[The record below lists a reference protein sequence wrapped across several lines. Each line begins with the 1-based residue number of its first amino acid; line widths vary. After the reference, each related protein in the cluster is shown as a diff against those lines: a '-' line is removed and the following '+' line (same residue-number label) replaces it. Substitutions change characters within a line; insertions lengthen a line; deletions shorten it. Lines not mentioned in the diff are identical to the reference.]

1 MKYPLGKIIA
11 FDLHDETSANA
22 AIQVAAD
29 AELDGTTT
37 EVVVKVVSSSAQDK
51 AAGSGMLTAYLV
63 GLSTI
68 LSTSS
73 PWYGKS
79 VPVIEQITMNGTDA
93 VTTSNKFSR
102 LFMLFWATGAVPA
115 GNITVTNVAGAITYL
130 TMAAG
135 ALFSNGAKLW
145 IPSGAQCMFL
155 GSQSFMKTRTAITD
169 AIEIQTT
176 FNSFTDS
183 DTGEFIAKSFMGT
196 KDSGEYIP
204 GDLTP
209 KLASSGAYLSFVHAI
224 IGNASSYNSRLIFGV
239 VPA

>member
-115 GNITVTNVAGAITYL
+115 GNITVTNSAGAITYL

-145 IPSGAQCMFL
+145 IPEGSQCIFL

-176 FNSFTDS
+176 FNSSTDDS
-183 DTGEFIAKSFMGT
+183 GELIVKSFIGS
-196 KDSGEYIP
+196 KDSGEFIP

-209 KLASSGAYLSFVHAI
+209 KLAGTGAYLSFVHAI
-224 IGNASSYNSRLIFGV
+224 IGNAELYNSRLIFGV